1 MKSSKTRTDNFKK
14 LNTQEKS
21 IQILALTWSII
32 NVSNRYNATN
42 KYTSRLLLSAALY
55 ICRLFADI
63 FLLPYK
69 K

>member
-32 NVSNRYNATN
+32 NVSNRYYATN